1 MLDNSPKM
9 TRGYRNYTDNIPLEH
24 RKIISKT
31 YTRHRL
37 ACSFTEAE
45 QLSHHL
51 DNITHFQGLIE
62 ICAISQSP
70 LNINKTAVF
79 IQT

>member
-9 TRGYRNYTDNIPLEH
+9 KRDNRNYHDHIPVEH
-24 RKIISKT
+24 WTIISKT
-31 YTRHRL
+31 YTRNRL

-45 QLSHHL
+45 HLYHHL

-62 ICAISQSP
+62 ICAISQSSM
-70 LNINKTAVF
+70 IF
-79 IQT
+79 Y